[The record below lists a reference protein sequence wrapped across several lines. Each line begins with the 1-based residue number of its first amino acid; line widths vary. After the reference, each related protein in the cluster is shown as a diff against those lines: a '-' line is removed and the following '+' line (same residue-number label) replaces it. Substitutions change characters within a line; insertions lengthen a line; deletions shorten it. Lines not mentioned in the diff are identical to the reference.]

1 MDQERPTIGITM
13 GDPAGIGAE
22 VIVKALARPELRA
35 AARYVIFG
43 LNELIAYAADKA
55 EINPFWARD
64 HHENV
69 RRYGYD
75 CVVLD
80 YDELSLPRPTEVGP
94 SKAGGIASMGFCLDA
109 IAAIKA
115 RKIDAIVTAPIS
127 KESWALAGYH
137 FPGHT
142 ELLAKSFRAKRV
154 AMMFVAP
161 QIKVALATIHEQLF
175 EIRHGFTIG
184 RVFTPIDL
192 ADAALRE
199 WFGIEK
205 PKIGVCGL
213 NPHAG
218 EAGRFGDEEKRI
230 IRPAILMASEAGI
243 DVEGP
248 FPADT
253 LFIAENRRKYD
264 CIVAMYH
271 DQGLIP
277 VKMLAFN
284 EAVNVTLGLPI
295 IRTRPDHGTAFDIAH
310 RNRADDGSI
319 AAAIKLAVELVGRRQ
334 KNAGAGKKANIE

>member
-1 MDQERPTIGITM
+1 MEQDRPTIGITM

-22 VIVKALARPELRA
+22 VLVKALARPELRL

-43 LNELIAYAADKA
+43 LNELIAYAADLA
-55 EINPFWARD
+55 EIDAFWVRD

-69 RRYGYD
+69 HRYGYD

-80 YDELSLPRPTEVGP
+80 YDEFALPGPMEAGPT
-94 SKAGGIASMGFCLDA
+94 KAGGAASMAFCTDA
-109 IAAIKA
+109 IAAAK
-115 RKIDAIVTAPIS
+115 KNLIDAIVTAPIS
-127 KESWALAGYH
+127 KESWALAGH
-137 FPGHT
+137 AFPGHT

-154 AMMFVAP
+154 AMLFVAP
-161 QIKVALATIHEQLF
+161 QIKVVLATIHEQLF

-192 ADAALRE
+192 ADQALRE
-199 WFGIEK
+199 WFGIER
-205 PKIGVCGL
+205 PKLGVCGL

-218 EAGRFGDEEKRI
+218 ESGRFGDEENRI
-230 IRPAILMASEAGI
+230 IRPAILMATEAGI

-253 LFIAENRRKYD
+253 LFIPANRRRYD

-295 IRTRPDHGTAFDIAH
+295 IRTSPDHGTAFDIAH
-310 RNRADDGSI
+310 RNKADEGSM
-319 AAAIKLAVELVGRRQ
+319 AAAIKLAIELVSRQ
-334 KNAGAGKKANIE
+334 RAQKAGHATA